1 MSFSYTYTIL
11 QVDESAKC
19 MSILYSSEGYQD
31 ILVSARLPWSD
42 ESVEAIVS
50 MYAPIPNW
58 LETQKQLLPVEV
70 NTSGTILVSTASPVP
85 TEEELA
91 NGEMWAQIDFE
102 KKVAKC
108 LVKFGVLQTDPT
120 DIEVTQL

>member
-1 MSFSYTYTIL
+1 MSISYTYTIVE
-11 QVDESAKC
+11 VDESAKR
-19 MSILYSSEGYQD
+19 MDILYSSEGYQD

-42 ESVEAIVS
+42 ESVEAIVL

-58 LETQKQLLPVEV
+58 LETQKQLLAVEV
-70 NTSGTILVSTASPVP
+70 NTSGTISVPTSSPVP

-91 NGEMWAQIDFE
+91 NAEMWDQIAFE

-120 DIEVTQL
+120 DIEVTKL